1 MISILYHHLN
11 SPLAQQ
17 TLGSGLLVLI
27 CDNCAGQN
35 KNQYL
40 IAFAAEISNPDSPF
54 FLFRRVDFKFPAVGH
69 TFLVCD
75 RAFSVIERFGNGVK
89 ISAPHEWRDAIAKA
103 FKSPQYV
110 ENLRQSVFQTWKAS
124 LSAKYKILRQRLLGE
139 YIGKHE
145 LLRFADVM
153 WCNFG
158 EYSNRIHKNEM
169 WFKYHLSPG
178 DSWNKINI
186 VKPSGNALFYSCLF
200 HLLIV
205 FSDHMQEHCW
215 TFNLC
220 TLLHLRLVRSRW
232 IPCTSTA
239 AIWTGSIMFYTR
251 LRTPRSCRKRNQ
263 FRKPSGTLVEPKL
276 LLVLTSKP

>member
-35 KNQYL
+35 KNQHL
-40 IAFAAEISNPDSPF
+40 IAFAAEISNQTHLSSY
-54 FLFRRVDFKFPAVGH
+54 FRRVDCKFPAVGH

-75 RAFSVIERFGNGVK
+75 RAFSVIERFGSGVK

-124 LSAKYKILRQRLLGE
+124 LSARYNILRQRLLGE
-139 YIGKHE
+139 DIGNHE

-158 EYSNRIHKNEM
+158 EYSNRIHK
-169 WFKYHLSPG
+169 KR
-178 DSWNKINI
+178 I
-186 VKPSGNALFYSCLF
+186 V
-200 HLLIV
+200 V
-205 FSDHMQEHCW
+205 
-215 TFNLC
+215 
-220 TLLHLRLVRSRW
+220 
-232 IPCTSTA
+232 
-239 AIWTGSIMFYTR
+239 
-251 LRTPRSCRKRNQ
+251 
-263 FRKPSGTLVEPKL
+263 
-276 LLVLTSKP
+276 